1 MVTAI
6 KLTPEEMVIFR
17 VAARRRREREQRE
30 LALREEEAWKLARS
44 AATLLRKQFGATR
57 VMVFGSLVHEG
68 CFTPWSDVDIAAWGI
83 ALEDTF
89 RAIGVVMDL
98 SRGIEVNLVDV
109 GACSPLLRAAIE
121 REGVEL

>member
-17 VAARRRREREQRE
+17 VAARRRRERERRE
-30 LALREEEAWKLARS
+30 LAQREEEAWKLARG
-44 AATLLRKQFGATR
+44 AAMLLRKQFGATR